1 MKRTMKR
8 IMQKTGRR
16 DLQPMDSGL
25 SAARPARLFRSRS
38 VRAFAALLVVASSAL
53 VPSAPGRARPAVLA
67 DGVVASIVPPL
78 GSPHPRVPGMF
89 FFGEYGWGRLT
100 FEAQPPRPTTILMTT
115 PWYSDAT
122 SRSRIGWAQPLL
134 GYPIVARTSPQVP
147 DVVDGIVQGCRYVER
162 PSGRIVGYDNAPCE
176 HRNKW
181 ARGPQDAFSYC
192 IYKRCQST
200 GHGNQ
205 GGWSTFLAHSELW
218 ARVEMVTPPPAIGFV
233 PCGTPCDDSP
243 TATTTPATSIPTP
256 DDGTGD
262 PRDGDGTDPC
272 TLPGVDCA
280 NEVCDASGRCAPRC
294 GTTACPPPSVC
305 ETDPEHPSCVIE
317 GGALDD
323 VYARVVL
330 DAPEVFITRGV
341 LEPQSVKVVEVS
353 LRCGDR
359 ACPSS
364 RLDLDTSSLSVTG
377 PLVLASLSAGYRE
390 CRTSSVNACEFRV
403 TAKDATD
410 AVAVGDRV
418 TAVFFTPTRTG
429 EWLRIF
435 LDDPR
440 AEIDVLALLPAR
452 VWEETSEGF
461 RLRETGG
468 TSWQY
473 AATVEIPLVVTVRTG
488 TSEGKRYDTSP
499 GREGLRR
506 LVIGTV
512 GRN

>member
-1 MKRTMKR
+1 
-8 IMQKTGRR
+8 
-16 DLQPMDSGL
+16 
-25 SAARPARLFRSRS
+25 
-38 VRAFAALLVVASSAL
+38 
-53 VPSAPGRARPAVLA
+53 
-67 DGVVASIVPPL
+67 
-78 GSPHPRVPGMF
+78 MF

-100 FEAQPPRPTTILMTT
+100 FETPPPRPTTILMVT

-134 GYPIVARTSPQVP
+134 GYPIVPRTSPQVP
-147 DVVDGIVQGCRYVER
+147 DVVDGIVQGCRYVDR
-162 PSGRIVGYDNAPCE
+162 ASGRIVGYDDAPCE

-181 ARGPQDAFSYC
+181 ARGPQDALSYC
-192 IYKRCQST
+192 IYKRCESI

-218 ARVEMVTPPPAIGFV
+218 ARVEMVTSPPAIGFE
-233 PCGTPCDDSP
+233 PCGAPCDVPSTDTTSP
-243 TATTTPATSIPTP
+243 PTSTPVP
-256 DDGTGD
+256 DDVPD
-262 PRDGDGTDPC
+262 DARDGDARDGAGTDPC

-280 NEVCDASGRCAPRC
+280 NEVCDAAGSCAPRC

-305 ETDPEHPSCVIE
+305 ETDPSHSSCVPD
-317 GGALDD
+317 GTVLDG
-323 VYARVVL
+323 VAARVVL

-341 LEPQSVKVVEVS
+341 LEPQSVRVVEVS

-364 RLDLDTSSLSVTG
+364 RRDLDAGSLAVTG
-377 PLVLASLSAGYRE
+377 PLVLESLSSGYRA

-403 TAKDATD
+403 TAQDATD
-410 AVAVGDRV
+410 VVAVGDRV

-429 EWLRIF
+429 EWLRVF

-440 AEIDVLALLPAR
+440 AEVDVLALLPVR

-461 RLRETGG
+461 RLRETGE
-468 TSWQY
+468 TAWQY
-473 AATVEIPLVVTVRTG
+473 AGTVEVPVEVTVRMG
-488 TSEGKRYDTSP
+488 TPEGKVYDTTS
-499 GREGLRR
+499 GSEGLRR
-506 LVIGTV
+506 LVVGTV